1 MIVTQHRMRQ
11 SSGGKRMTESIP
23 GFYPAPDEPVLTPPW
38 ANQGAAASAGA
49 ATASAPAPVSAPTSA
64 TPGFYPAETDSVL
77 LPPWLRHATDELGRE
92 LVDTRTRRVRSSL
105 PRRDPGRPSQS
116 GPGWRLM
123 RPDGERLSVD
133 GFVIL
138 GRKPAAQEHYPG
150 AVLAS
155 LPDPTKT
162 VSKAHAVIAH
172 QNDRL
177 FVLDLSS
184 TNGTSVVS
192 GGTRRTVSS
201 TEFLYVPDGAVIELG
216 SYMIGVEREV

>member
-1 MIVTQHRMRQ
+1 
-11 SSGGKRMTESIP
+11 MTESIP
-23 GFYPAPDEPVLTPPW
+23 GFYPPDEPVLTPPW
-38 ANQGAAASAGA
+38 ANQGS
-49 ATASAPAPVSAPTSA
+49 TASAAATTASVAAPPASAP
-64 TPGFYPAETDSVL
+64 PGYYEPESEQLL
-77 LPPWLRHATDELGRE
+77 LPPWLRRGTDELGRE

-105 PRRDPGRPSQS
+105 PRRDPREPVFFPGRPSQS

-138 GRKPAAQEHYPG
+138 GRKPAAIEAYPG
-150 AVLAS
+150 AVLTA

-162 VSKAHAVIAH
+162 VSKAHAVVVH

-184 TNGTSVVS
+184 TNGTSVVAA
-192 GGTRRTVSS
+192 GTRRTVSS
-201 TEFLYVPDGAVIELG
+201 TEFLFVPDGAVIELG
-216 SYMIGVEREV
+216 SYMIGVDREV